1 VGCLSEA
8 ISEAARFLRR
18 PSGGPV
24 AVAAALHALQ
34 APGARILVVVP
45 KESDAAS
52 VASDLSVLLEG
63 RSVRWLPAWDTL
75 PLERVAPSSATIGR
89 RLAALDL
96 LARADGEDGPVV
108 VASAR
113 AAGQRLVPS
122 AVAPEAI
129 WLEVGARLEPSA
141 LVGYLVRQGYRREP
155 QATAP
160 GEFAVRGSIIDCFPP
175 HLESPVRADF
185 FDDELDRLTLY
196 DPLSQVSVEDL
207 PSVRL
212 LPAQEVLIDAGLRAR
227 LAALGDASAA
237 LAPRIERLLEGLDRE
252 APESLV
258 PLVLSEDAPIP
269 SDLLGPED
277 LVIVEHPHL
286 VAAEAE
292 RLVADERATRE
303 ALAPTWGLEEPLTL
317 GGLMAPPGALART
330 RAARVELEEGSDGLR
345 RLGFDY
351 RALASAADAIG
362 QLVRAG
368 HRVLITA
375 QSASRAGA
383 LRAAFA
389 SFDRFGV
396 ELGAGDPL
404 PRAPGVYLVYP
415 VALTTSAVIE
425 EAKVTLVADRSLVR
439 NVGSTQAPRRRPR
452 PTGQV
457 TDLEPGA
464 YVVHETYGIA
474 RYQGIVSRSLAGI
487 ERDYLELAF
496 ADDGRLFVP
505 FEQMDRV
512 GPYVGHDAPE
522 LSRLG
527 TKEWQLQ
534 VKRARRQAAE
544 VAQELVVLYQQRLV
558 TEGQAWGP
566 DTVWQQE
573 MESLFPY
580 TLTIDQ
586 ERALAEVKEDLERPV
601 PMDRVICG
609 DVGFGKTEVAL
620 RAAFKVIQGGGQ
632 VAVLVPTTIL
642 AQQHYET
649 FRERFEPF
657 GVEVAMLSRFVSRKE
672 ASRVLAGL
680 ASGRVDLVVAT
691 HALVARPVEFARLGL
706 LVIDEEQRF
715 GVDAKERLK
724 ALYPSVDVLTMSA
737 TPIPRTLEL
746 SLTGIR
752 DLSLLGTPPAD
763 RQPILTHVGPDD
775 DATVAEALRRE
786 LLRGGQVFYVHN
798 RVRDIGAIARR
809 VQELVPDAKVL
820 VAHGQ
825 MPELALERVVE
836 DFWHRR
842 GDVLVCTTIVENG
855 VDIPSV
861 NTLIVDHA
869 DELGLAQL
877 HQLRGRVGRSDQRAY
892 AYLFYP
898 PTRPLTEL
906 ALERLR
912 TVMENA
918 DLGAGYRIAMRDLE
932 LRGAGT
938 FLGRRQSGNQGAV
951 GYDLYVR
958 LVTEAVSSMKGE
970 EPLPPAPAVSIDL
983 PASFA
988 LEPSYVPSEADR
1000 LDLYRRIARARCEED
1015 LAELAAELR
1024 DRFGPL
1030 PPQAETL
1037 LAMARLKL
1045 LAAARGIEEV
1055 LTRRSPRTGRREVV
1069 LRPIVLKASEEVRLR
1084 RLPGR
1089 PRLVG
1094 RELALDLASE
1104 PIELVREVLLGLA
1117 GSRSR
1122 AS

>member
-8 ISEAARFLRR
+8 IEEAARSVRR
-18 PSGGPV
+18 PAGGPV
-24 AVAAALHALQ
+24 AVVAALHALQ
-34 APGARILVVVP
+34 SPGARVLVVVAR
-45 KESDAAS
+45 EGDAAS

-63 RSVRWLPAWDTL
+63 RGVQWLPAWDTL
-75 PLERVAPSSATIGR
+75 PLERVAPSGPTIGR

-108 VASAR
+108 VGSVR
-113 AAGQRLVPS
+113 ALLQRLAPS
-122 AVAPEAI
+122 AVVPEVCA
-129 WLEVGARLEPSA
+129 LKVGARLDPSA
-141 LVGYLVRQGYRREP
+141 LVRYLAEHGYRREP

-160 GEFAVRGSIIDCFPP
+160 GEFAVRGSIVDCFPP
-175 HLESPVRADF
+175 NLDAPVRADF
-185 FDDELDRLTLY
+185 FDDEIDRLVLY
-196 DPLSQVSVEDL
+196 DPISQVSLEDL
-207 PSVRL
+207 GSVRI
-212 LPAQEVLIDAGLRAR
+212 LPAREVLIDQR
-227 LAALGDASAA
+227 LAARLRELAAASAA
-237 LAPRIERLLEGLDRE
+237 LAPRIDHLIEGVGDE
-252 APESLV
+252 VPESLV
-258 PLVLSEDAPIP
+258 PLVLEEDAPIP
-269 SDLLGPED
+269 SDLLGPKD
-277 LVIVEHPHL
+277 IVIVEHPHL
-286 VAAEAE
+286 VVAEAE
-292 RLVADERATRE
+292 RLVADERATRD
-303 ALAPTWGLEEPLTL
+303 ALAPTWGLDEALFV

-330 RAARVELEEGSDGLR
+330 QAQQVDLADSAGSLR

-351 RALASAADAIG
+351 RALETAADAIG
-362 QLVRAG
+362 QLVRGG
-368 HRVLITA
+368 HRVLVTA
-375 QSASRAGA
+375 TSATRARA
-383 LRAAFA
+383 LQAAFA
-389 SFDRFGV
+389 SFDRFGA

-404 PRAPGVYLVYP
+404 PRVPGVYFVHP
-415 VALTTSAVIE
+415 VQVATSCVVE
-425 EAKVTLVADRSLVR
+425 DAKVAVVADRTLVR
-439 NVGSTQAPRRRPR
+439 NVAPSGAPRRRR
-452 PTGQV
+452 EAAGQV
-457 TDLEPGA
+457 ADLEPGA
-464 YVVHETYGIA
+464 HVVHETYGIA
-474 RYQGIVSRSLAGI
+474 RYQGIVSRSLAGV

-558 TEGQAWGP
+558 TEGRAWGP

-580 TLTIDQ
+580 VLTTDQ

-642 AQQHYET
+642 AQQHFET
-649 FRERFEPF
+649 FRDRFEPF

-672 ASRVLAGL
+672 AGRVLAGL
-680 ASGRVDLVVAT
+680 SGGRVDLVVAT

-724 ALYPSVDVLTMSA
+724 ARYPRVDVLTMSA

-752 DLSLLGTPPAD
+752 DLSLLRTPPAD

-775 DATVAEALRRE
+775 DAAVAEALRRE

-825 MPELALERVVE
+825 MPELALEQVVE

-938 FLGRRQSGNQGAV
+938 FLGHRQSGHQGAV

-958 LVTEAVSSMKGE
+958 LVAEAVSSMKGE
-970 EPLPPAPAVSIDL
+970 EPPPPAPSVSIDL
-983 PASFA
+983 PVSFA
-988 LEPSYVPSEADR
+988 LEPSYVPSETDR

-1015 LAELAAELR
+1015 LAELATELR
-1024 DRFGPL
+1024 DRFGP
-1030 PPQAETL
+1030 PPPLAETL
-1037 LAMARLKL
+1037 IAMARLKL
-1045 LAAARGIEEV
+1045 LAASRGIEEV
-1055 LTRRSPRTGRREVV
+1055 LTRRSPRSGRREVL
-1069 LRPIVLKASEEVRLR
+1069 LRPITLKASEEVRLR
-1084 RLPGR
+1084 RLPGH

-1094 RELALDLASE
+1094 RELALELAPD
-1104 PIELVREVLLGLA
+1104 PIGLVREVLLGLA
-1117 GSRSR
+1117 GSRS
-1122 AS
+1122 